1 MSMFGD
7 YGAYKKYEPAY
18 NEWKERR
25 DTQEA
30 KRLEYLKQNPDAI
43 NPEDI
48 KRGKTL
54 LRAIDIMDEYSQR
67 NAENMEVAT
76 ESVGQGALSFA
87 MMGGA
92 LAGFGVS
99 RIKSVNKFLMSVL
112 TKMKPKT
119 AQIVATT
126 IPSLAGVLI
135 STAAAFPVFALSA
148 KAEIA
153 ASKKGRFEAMK
164 NELSDPKAFAV
175 LTEEQ
180 MAEVKN
186 RADKIP
192 VEEVKQKEKKGFIEG
207 MKLMKGTIWESKAYK
222 AQRKEFEDKINAQSE
237 YFDKDFTQEE
247 IEDAKKDQQ
256 LLTKL
261 VEKIDIASQDYA
273 ENAELGV
280 SALIT
285 SVFAFS
291 TLMDIGLTKLMN
303 AMKVKSASTIS
314 AALKVFT
321 VAATLGA
328 SIASASITKE
338 ASKIGRFK
346 VKDYLSKHPESLVYV
361 PDEATGEISDVEIE
375 GYHKPG
381 FFHFMRHVWG
391 DNRRYQKYKKN
402 EANDEKRFYKA
413 LESIEITPE
422 QEKDAKRLQKN
433 TFMTFN
439 KVDHNSQKY
448 SESVE
453 ALGQSISYPITSIAT
468 LIGAV
473 LGTPYLFKGA
483 KGGIEQVKNF
493 SKYFSIILLSTLP
506 AMAANAYLTKKQ
518 KRASR
523 VADMLSIQE
532 LNDYRHFADY
542 SKEIKADVQK
552 DKAVTT

>member
-7 YGAYKKYEPAY
+7 YSAYKKYEPVY
-18 NEWKERR
+18 DEWKKQR
-25 DTQEA
+25 DVNEA
-30 KRLEYLKQNPDAI
+30 KRIEYLKQNPEAV
-43 NPEDI
+43 NPDDI

-76 ESVGQGALSFA
+76 ESVAGMALTFA
-87 MMGGA
+87 MGLGA
-92 LAGFGVS
+92 LAGFATS
-99 RIKSVNKFLMSVL
+99 QIKSVNKFLMSIL
-112 TKMKPKT
+112 KKMKPKT
-119 AQIVATT
+119 ANIFASM
-126 IPSLAGVLI
+126 IPSLAGVVFA
-135 STAAAFPVFALSA
+135 TAAAFPVFALAA

-164 NELSDPKAFAV
+164 NELSDPRAFAV
-175 LTEEQ
+175 LTDEQ
-180 MAEVKN
+180 MSEVQNK
-186 RADKIP
+186 AKE
-192 VEEVKQKEKKGFIEG
+192 VSKEEIKQKEKKGFMEG
-207 MKLMKGTIWESKAYK
+207 LRLMKGTIWESKEYK
-222 AQRKEFEDKINAQSE
+222 AQRKEFEDKISAQKE

-273 ENAELGV
+273 ENAELGT
-280 SALIT
+280 SALVT

-291 TLMDIGLTKLMN
+291 SLMDMGLTKLMT
-303 AMKVKSASTIS
+303 AMKVKSASVIS

-321 VAATLGA
+321 IAATLGT
-328 SIASASITKE
+328 SIASASIQKE
-338 ASKIGRFK
+338 ASRIGRFK
-346 VKDYLSKHPESLVYV
+346 IKEHLTKHPESLVYV
-361 PDEATGEISDVEIE
+361 SDEATGEISDVEIQ

-391 DNRRYQKYKKN
+391 DNKRYQQYKKN

-413 LESIEITPE
+413 LEEIEITPE

-453 ALGQSISYPITSIAT
+453 ALGQSVAYPISTVLAIV
-468 LIGAV
+468 GAAV
-473 LGTPYLFKGA
+473 GTPYLL
-483 KGGIEQVKNF
+483 KGGKNGF
-493 SKYFSIILLSTLP
+493 EYIKNMSKYFSIMILSILP
-506 AMAANAYLTKKQ
+506 SIAINAYITKKQ

-523 VADMLSIQE
+523 VADMQAIKE
-532 LNDYRHFADY
+532 LGDYRDFADY
-542 SKEIKADVQK
+542 SKELKEEKVQK
-552 DKAVTT
+552 AG

>member
-7 YGAYKKYEPAY
+7 YKSYKKYEPAY
-18 NEWKERR
+18 NEWKEQR
-25 DTQEA
+25 DIQEA
-30 KRLEYLKQNPDAI
+30 KRLEYLKQNPEAV
-43 NPEDI
+43 NSEDI

-67 NAENMEVAT
+67 NAENMEIAT
-76 ESVGQGALSFA
+76 DSVGNTALSFA
-87 MMGGA
+87 MMGGV

-99 RIKSVNKFLMSVL
+99 RIKSVNKFLMSML

-119 AQIVATT
+119 AQIVAAM
-126 IPSLAGVLI
+126 IPSLVGVII
-135 STAAAFPVFALSA
+135 STAAAFPVFALGA

-180 MAEVKN
+180 MEEVKN
-186 RADKIP
+186 KAEKIP
-192 VEEVKQKEKKGFIEG
+192 VEEVKGKEKKGFKEG
-207 MKLMKGTIWESKAYK
+207 MKLMKEAVWESKEYK
-222 AQRKEFEDKINAQSE
+222 IQRKEFEDKINAQSE
-237 YFDKDFTQEE
+237 YFDKDFTPEV

-285 SVFAFS
+285 AVFAFS
-291 TLMDIGLTKLMN
+291 SLMDMGLTKLMT
-303 AMKVKSASTIS
+303 AMKVKSASVIS
-314 AALKVFT
+314 TALKVFT
-321 VAATLGA
+321 VAATAGT
-328 SIASASITKE
+328 SIASASISKE
-338 ASKIGRFK
+338 ASRIGRFK
-346 VKDYLSKHPESLVYV
+346 IKDYLSKHPESLVYV

-381 FFHFMRHVWG
+381 FFDFMRHVWG

-413 LESIEITPE
+413 LENIEITPE

-453 ALGQSISYPITSIAT
+453 SLGQSVSYPIISVAS

-473 LGTPYLFKGA
+473 LGTPYLFKSA
-483 KGGIEQVKNF
+483 KGGFEQVKNF
-493 SKYFSIILLSTLP
+493 SKYFSIIILSTLP
-506 AMAANAYLTKKQ
+506 SMAINAYITQKQ

-523 VADMLSIQE
+523 VADMLSIKE
-532 LNDYRHFADY
+532 LGDYRNFIDY
-542 SKEIKADVQK
+542 SEEFNK
-552 DKAVTT
+552 DKA

>member
-7 YGAYKKYEPAY
+7 YSAYKKYEPVY
-18 NEWKERR
+18 DEWKKQR
-25 DTQEA
+25 DVNEA
-30 KRLEYLKQNPDAI
+30 KRIEYLKQNPEAV
-43 NPEDI
+43 NPDDI

-76 ESVGQGALSFA
+76 ESVAGMALTFA
-87 MMGGA
+87 MGLGA
-92 LAGFGVS
+92 LAGFATS
-99 RIKSVNKFLMSVL
+99 QIKSVNKFLMSIL
-112 TKMKPKT
+112 KKMKPKT
-119 AQIVATT
+119 ANIFASM
-126 IPSLAGVLI
+126 IPSLAGVVFA
-135 STAAAFPVFALSA
+135 TAAAFPVFALAA

-164 NELSDPKAFAV
+164 NELSDPRAFAV
-175 LTEEQ
+175 LTDEQ
-180 MAEVKN
+180 MSEVQNK
-186 RADKIP
+186 AKEISK
-192 VEEVKQKEKKGFIEG
+192 EEIKQKEKKGFMEG
-207 MKLMKGTIWESKAYK
+207 LRLMKGTIWESKEYK
-222 AQRKEFEDKINAQSE
+222 AQRKEFEDKISAQKE

-273 ENAELGV
+273 ENAELGT
-280 SALIT
+280 SALVT

-291 TLMDIGLTKLMN
+291 SLMDMGLTKLMT
-303 AMKVKSASTIS
+303 AMKVKSASVIS

-321 VAATLGA
+321 IAATLGT
-328 SIASASITKE
+328 SIASASIQKE
-338 ASKIGRFK
+338 ASRIGRFK
-346 VKDYLSKHPESLVYV
+346 IKEHLTKHPESLVYV
-361 PDEATGEISDVEIE
+361 SDEATGEISDVEIQ

-391 DNRRYQKYKKN
+391 DNKRYQQYKKN

-413 LESIEITPE
+413 LEEIEITPE

-453 ALGQSISYPITSIAT
+453 ALGQSVAYPISTVLAI
-468 LIGAV
+468 IGAAA
-473 LGTPYLFKGA
+473 GTPYLL
-483 KGGIEQVKNF
+483 KGGKNGF
-493 SKYFSIILLSTLP
+493 EYIKNMSKYFSIMILSILP
-506 AMAANAYLTKKQ
+506 SIAINAYITKKQ

-523 VADMLSIQE
+523 VADMQAIKE
-532 LNDYRHFADY
+532 LGDYRDFADY
-542 SKEIKADVQK
+542 SKELKEEKVQK
-552 DKAVTT
+552 AG